1 MQYHVFNKKP
11 SRSDIEKAMRY
22 SDPQE
27 QMEALAQS
35 MTPAKGELWQNVNT
49 GRVLVIRSNPMPIQG
64 VPLTAAYVDT
74 YGVVAA
80 DVIDRELNV
89 DFDIFFKLRHLLAYK
104 KIGRLKKKMDEV

>member
-1 MQYHVFNKKP
+1 
-11 SRSDIEKAMRY
+11 
-22 SDPQE
+22 
-27 QMEALAQS
+27 
-35 MTPAKGELWQNVNT
+35 
-49 GRVLVIRSNPMPIQG
+49 MPIQG
-64 VPLTAAYVDT
+64 APLAAAYVDT

>member
-1 MQYHVFNKKP
+1 MMHHVFNKKP
-11 SRSDIEKAMRY
+11 SRSDIEKAMQY

-64 VPLTAAYVDT
+64 TPLAAAYVDT

-80 DVIDRELNV
+80 DVIDRELNA